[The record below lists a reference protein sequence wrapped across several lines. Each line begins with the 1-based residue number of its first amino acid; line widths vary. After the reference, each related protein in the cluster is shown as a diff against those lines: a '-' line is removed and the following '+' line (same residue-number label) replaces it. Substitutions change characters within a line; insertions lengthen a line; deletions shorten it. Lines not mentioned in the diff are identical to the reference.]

1 MRFWLIVLFVVFG
14 LIPCLASYV
23 WTVKTSEQRAISVRT
38 AEIQNQC
45 TILSNQLNSYQYLTN
60 PSSEVIDAN
69 LTQLTNIYNGR
80 VMIINQNLDV
90 IKDTYGLDE
99 GKTMVS
105 ENVIR
110 CLRQGKSTSY
120 YDKKN
125 RYVEVTAPVI
135 SEEKAVTGVMLASV
149 SMDTV
154 LDGIRMLRAQG
165 GAVLIVV
172 FLVVLSLGIL
182 VAGWF
187 VRPLGRITAS
197 IENVT
202 EGYESEW
209 LHVGTFSET
218 GQLSDAFNKM
228 LGRLKQLNDSREEFV
243 SNVSHELKTPLTSMK
258 VLADSLLAQENVP
271 IELYQEFMGDIAKE
285 IDRENDIINDLLTLV
300 KMDKT
305 AQNLNISQVNVNDLL
320 ELILKRLRPIAEK
333 KQIEIV
339 LESFRPVTAEIDEN
353 ANATLL
359 SRKLQDKIDK
369 YKAPGGYEVKLSGD
383 ATQTTDMLKQMGKA
397 LALGFMLIYLVM
409 VAQFQSLLSPFIVI
423 FTVPLAFTGGMIGLG
438 FFGMSISAMAL
449 MGFMILMGTVVNNGI
464 VFVDYV
470 NQLRIGGMSKREAL
484 IETGKT
490 RMRPILM
497 TALTTILSMSVM
509 VFSQDAGNAMQKGMA
524 VVVAFGLLYATL
536 MTLFIVPVMYD
547 ILYRKQKKSGYTT
560 IHSPQKYNTNSG
572 KYLVPVFA

>member
-1 MRFWLIVLFVVFG
+1 
-14 LIPCLASYV
+14 
-23 WTVKTSEQRAISVRT
+23 
-38 AEIQNQC
+38 
-45 TILSNQLNSYQYLTN
+45 
-60 PSSEVIDAN
+60 
-69 LTQLTNIYNGR
+69 
-80 VMIINQNLDV
+80 MIINQNLDV

-271 IELYQEFMGDIAKE
+271 IELYQEFMGDITEE
-285 IDRENDIINDLLTLV
+285 IERENKIINDLLSLV

-305 AQNLNISQVNVNDLL
+305 ASDLNVKPENIN
-320 ELILKRLRPIAEK
+320 ELVERILKRVRPIAAVRN
-333 KQIEIV
+333 IEV
-339 LESFRPVTAEIDEN
+339 VFESFRPVTAEVD
-353 ANATLL
+353 
-359 SRKLQDKIDK
+359 
-369 YKAPGGYEVKLSGD
+369 EVKLSLAISNLVENAIKYNKEDGWVHVSLNAD
-383 ATQTTDMLKQMGKA
+383 HKYFYVKVADSGIGIPKESQSRVFERFYRVDKA
-397 LALGFMLIYLVM
+397 RSR
-409 VAQFQSLLSPFIVI
+409 Q
-423 FTVPLAFTGGMIGLG
+423 TGGTGLG
-438 FFGMSISAMAL
+438 LSIVKNI
-449 MGFMILMGTVVNNGI
+449 ILMHHGTIKLYSEEGMGTTFTFRIPLN
-464 VFVDYV
+464 YV
-470 NQLRIGGMSKREAL
+470 ESNDEDKNE
-484 IETGKT
+484 
-490 RMRPILM
+490 
-497 TALTTILSMSVM
+497 
-509 VFSQDAGNAMQKGMA
+509 N
-524 VVVAFGLLYATL
+524 
-536 MTLFIVPVMYD
+536 
-547 ILYRKQKKSGYTT
+547 
-560 IHSPQKYNTNSG
+560 
-572 KYLVPVFA
+572 

>member
-154 LDGIRMLRAQG
+154 LDGNRMLRAQG

-258 VLADSLLAQENVP
+258 VLADSINSMPDAP
-271 IELYQEFMGDIAKE
+271 KELYQEFMEDITNE
-285 IDRENDIINDLLTLV
+285 IERETKIINDLLSLV
-300 KMDKT
+300 KMDKS
-305 AQNLNISQVNVNDLL
+305 AAGLNVSSVNINELL
-320 ELILKRLRPIAEK
+320 EQILKRLQPIAD
-333 KQIEIV
+333 KQKVELV
-339 LESFRPVTAEIDEN
+339 LESFRPVTAEVDEVKITLAITNLVEN
-353 ANATLL
+353 AIKYNRNDGEGWVHVSLNADHQYFYLKVEDSGIGIPEESLDHIYERFYRVDKSHSREIGGTGLGLAIAKKIVDRLDGDIAIESKKGVGTTVTMTLPF
-359 SRKLQDKIDK
+359 KIGEPVEK
-369 YKAPGGYEVKLSGD
+369 EKNVNYEEIPVEGLR
-383 ATQTTDMLKQMGKA
+383 A
-397 LALGFMLIYLVM
+397 LLAEDNELNMEITKFMLEDYGIHVECAADGEEA
-409 VAQFQSLLSPFIVI
+409 VQKFKNLSW
-423 FTVPLAFTGGMIGLG
+423 
-438 FFGMSISAMAL
+438 
-449 MGFMILMGTVVNNGI
+449 
-464 VFVDYV
+464 
-470 NQLRIGGMSKREAL
+470 
-484 IETGKT
+484 
-490 RMRPILM
+490 
-497 TALTTILSMSVM
+497 
-509 VFSQDAGNAMQKGMA
+509 
-524 VVVAFGLLYATL
+524 
-536 MTLFIVPVMYD
+536 D
-547 ILYRKQKKSGYTT
+547 ITM
-560 IHSPQKYNTNSG
+560 
-572 KYLVPVFA
+572 